1 MSDARSRR
9 QHVTSAAA
17 STGMTQLDSINS
29 SIADE
34 IEIIDHLQGLKE
46 RVDDQIDTVQ
56 TQNSYFN
63 HDDDKKEDIQQHI
76 RSKNGLNND
85 IKRRQ
90 HQLRLLR
97 AEASGLRGKSSK
109 RKSSKKKKKHSR
121 KKKKHSREKKKHSR
135 KKHSRKKKRRT
146 RR

>member
-1 MSDARSRR
+1 MSDPRSRR
-9 QHVTSAAA
+9 AHVTPATA
-17 STGMTQLDSINS
+17 STGNSQLDSINR
-29 SIADE
+29 SIANETDT
-34 IEIIDHLQGLKE
+34 IAHLQGLKE

-121 KKKKHSREKKKHSR
+121 KKKKHSK
-135 KKHSRKKKRRT
+135 KKHSRKKKRKT
-146 RR
+146 SNRR

>member
-1 MSDARSRR
+1 
-9 QHVTSAAA
+9 
-17 STGMTQLDSINS
+17 
-29 SIADE
+29 
-34 IEIIDHLQGLKE
+34 
-46 RVDDQIDTVQ
+46 VDDQIDTVQ

-90 HQLRLLR
+90 HQVRLLR
-97 AEASGLRGKSSK
+97 AEASGLRRKSSK